1 MREQRSLRVCLDA
14 RLVTGAAGGAEQTVL
29 GLAHGLS
36 QLTDGEEE
44 YLFLA
49 HTNGAEWLRPHLG
62 GRCRLLLG
70 PAIPRSAR
78 AKQVLKTALPFSQNL
93 WWLYRSFVP
102 AEKPELPRSDGTIER
117 ARIDLAH
124 FTLQSCDITK
134 VPCLFQVHDLQHVH
148 FPEFFSPQAHLRR
161 EVLYRASCSQ
171 ARLVSV
177 MTRWGK
183 EDLARQ
189 YGVPRDKIVVIP
201 WAPALDAYVTPSP
214 ADLAEVRRK
223 FELPERFLFYP
234 AQTWPHK
241 NHRNLL
247 EALAI
252 LRERNGLDIPVIFS
266 GTLNSHYPQIRR
278 RARELGLTAQIRFL
292 GFVTPIE
299 LQALYTIG
307 WAFVFPSKFE
317 GFGMPVL
324 EAFAAG
330 LPVVCSSVTCLPE
343 LAGDAALL
351 FDPDRPEDIATAIGR
366 VWQDEALRQV
376 LVERGRSR
384 VKEFSWVRTA
394 RIFRAHYRRL
404 GGRELTAEDH
414 ALIALSTSV

>member
-1 MREQRSLRVCLDA
+1 MREKERLRVCLDA
-14 RLVTGAAGGAEQTVL
+14 RLVTGAAGGVEQTVI

-36 QLTDGEEE
+36 QLTDGDEE

-49 HTNGAEWLRPHLG
+49 HANGAEWLQPHLG
-62 GRCRLLLG
+62 GRCRLLPG
-70 PAIPRSAR
+70 PAIPRLTR
-78 AKQVLKTALPFSQNL
+78 AKQGLKAALPFSQNL

-117 ARIDLAH
+117 SRVDLVH
-124 FTLQSCDITK
+124 FTLQSCDITRA
-134 VPCLFQVHDLQHVH
+134 PCIFQVQDLQHVH
-148 FPEFFSPQAHLRR
+148 FPEFFSPQGRARR

-177 MTRWGK
+177 PTRWGK

-201 WAPALDAYVTPSP
+201 WAAALDAYAAPSP
-214 ADLAEVRRK
+214 AELAAVRRK

-241 NHRNLL
+241 NHESLL

-252 LRERNGLDIPVIFS
+252 VRERDGQNIPLICS
-266 GTLNSHYPQIRR
+266 GTLNSHYPKIRR
-278 RARELGLTAQIRFL
+278 RARELGLTSQVRFL
-292 GFVTPIE
+292 GFVTPVE
-299 LQALYTIG
+299 LHALYTIG
-307 WAFVFPSKFE
+307 WSFVFPSKFE

-324 EAFAAG
+324 EAFRAG
-330 LPVVCSSVTCLPE
+330 VPVVCSSVTSLLE
-343 LAGDAALL
+343 LAGDAALF
-351 FDPDRPEDIATAIGR
+351 FDPDRPEDIANAISR
-366 VWQDEALRQV
+366 LWQDEALRHV
-376 LVERGRSR
+376 LLERGRSR

-404 GGRELTAEDH
+404 GGRELTAEDR
-414 ALIALSTSV
+414 ALIELSTSL